1 MITDISSINE
11 FNDIINKNQ
20 SEKLLIDFYASWCEP
35 CKKLST
41 ILSECSD
48 KYSNFTYISVDT
60 GEFEELADE
69 FDILKLPTV
78 IIYYKNNKY
87 TITGFKPNDI
97 IELLDTYN

>member
-48 KYSNFTYISVDT
+48 KYTNFTYISVDT

-87 TITGFKPNDI
+87 TINGFKPNNI

>member
-20 SEKLLIDFYASWCEP
+20 SEKLLIDFYASWCKP

-41 ILSECSD
+41 ILSECND
-48 KYSNFTYISVDT
+48 KYTNFTYISVDT
-60 GEFEELADE
+60 DKFEELTDE

-87 TITGFKPNDI
+87 TISGFKPDDI

>member
-48 KYSNFTYISVDT
+48 KYTNFTYISVDT